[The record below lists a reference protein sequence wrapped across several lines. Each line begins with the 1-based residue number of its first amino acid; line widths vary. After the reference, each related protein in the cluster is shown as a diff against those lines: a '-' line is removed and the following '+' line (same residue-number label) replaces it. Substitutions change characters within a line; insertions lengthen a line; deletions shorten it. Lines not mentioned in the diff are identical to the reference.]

1 MSSLIFFVYPDPMGS
16 EENQFTPLGAGVNK
30 LIFKQIKMGVDTNKI
45 NSGYRALLLAAKNNI
60 SSTEVLKV
68 RRALDLAIEAC
79 GDKVTITGEP
89 EILHALSV
97 ARIIAG
103 EMGLGLTS
111 IITALLHDS
120 FSEIKLSQK
129 ELEKEFGKKVPEI
142 LEGFSRITG
151 IDSMHSSFQAE
162 NFRKLL
168 LSLADDVRVI
178 LIKLVERLEYMRNLQ
193 DAPEK
198 ERLPLAS
205 ETYFL
210 YAPLAHRLGFYNIK
224 SEMEDLAVKYLEPE
238 QYNFVEGRVK
248 QTTASRNKLIREF
261 SEPLKEVLVKSGL
274 KFTIKSRTKSIHSI
288 MLKMKEQGVEF
299 EEVYD
304 LFAVRL
310 ILDSEAAN
318 EKSDCWRAYSIVADM
333 YQPNPSRLRDWIS
346 VPKSNGYES
355 LHTTVIGPKGKWV
368 EVQIRSARMDEI
380 AEKGLAAHFKYKG
393 IKGEGGLDNWLSKMR
408 EILESSEN
416 EENAFMDQVRSGL
429 YTDEVFVFTPK
440 GDLRQ
445 LPAGATLL
453 DFAFDIHTDVG
464 ASCVGGKVN
473 GRNVTIRYVLQNG
486 DHVSVLRSK
495 NQKPKQDWLS
505 FVITTK
511 ARTKIKQVLNEEK
524 TKAAAD
530 GKEILMR
537 RLKNWKINY
546 NDITIHKLLVSY
558 NLKLAQDLYYLIAT
572 EKLDLLQIKEVLLKE
587 ESEEPQA
594 VPPAIPE
601 KETKE
606 TVDSQFSDFL
616 IIEDR
621 VEGLDYKLSKCCN
634 PVFGDSIY
642 GFVTISEGIK
652 IHRTSC
658 PNAQNMISRYPYR
671 VIAARWAKSKST
683 PSFIASIKITGVDD
697 VGMVNKIAD
706 VIAANKA
713 VVRSFNYNMDD
724 GIFEGMLNI
733 MVPNS
738 DVLHGIIRKI
748 QGIKGI
754 LKASRS
760 DNG

>member
-1 MSSLIFFVYPDPMGS
+1 M
-16 EENQFTPLGAGVNK
+16 N
-30 LIFKQIKMGVDTNKI
+30 VDTQKI
-45 NSGYRALLLAAKNNI
+45 NNGYKALLEASTNIVAKEDFHLI
-60 SSTEVLKV
+60 
-68 RRALDLAIEAC
+68 RRALDLAIKAC
-79 GDKVTITGEP
+79 GDKVILTGEP

-120 FSEIKLSQK
+120 FNTLGLTPK
-129 ELEKEFGKKVPEI
+129 ELEKEFGKKALEI
-142 LEGFSRITG
+142 LNGFSRITS
-151 IDSMHSSFQAE
+151 IDSMQASYQAE

-178 LIKLVERLEYMRNLQ
+178 LIKLVERLEYMRNL
-193 DAPEK
+193 DNAPEK
-198 ERLPLAS
+198 ERVPLAS

-224 SEMEDLAVKYLEPE
+224 SEMEDLSVKYLDPD
-238 QYNFVEGRVK
+238 QYTYVDCRLK
-248 QTTASRNKLIREF
+248 QTTASRNKLIRDF
-261 SEPLKEVLVKSGL
+261 SGPLKEKLEKQGF

-288 MLKMKEQGVEF
+288 MVKMKKQGVDF
-299 EEVYD
+299 DEVYD
-304 LFAVRL
+304 LFAVR
-310 ILDSEAAN
+310 IIIDSKEEN
-318 EKSDCWRAYSIVADM
+318 EKSDCWRAYSVVTDL

-355 LHTTVIGPKGKWV
+355 LHTTVVGPRGKWV
-368 EVQIRSARMDEI
+368 EVQIRSSRMDEI

-393 IKGEGGLDNWLSKMR
+393 IKGEGGLDSWLSKMR
-408 EILESSEN
+408 EILESSEK
-416 EENAFMDQVRSGL
+416 EDNAFLDQVRSGL

-445 LPAGATLL
+445 LPAGATVL

-464 ASCVGGKVN
+464 SSCVGGKVN
-473 GRNVTIRYVLQNG
+473 GKNVTIKYVLQNG
-486 DHVSVLRSK
+486 DHVSILRSK

-505 FVITTK
+505 FVVTNK
-511 ARTKIKQVLNEEK
+511 AKTKIKQVLNEEK

-537 RLKNWKINY
+537 RLKNWKMVYGDLLIQ
-546 NDITIHKLLVSY
+546 KLLTNY
-558 NLKLAQDLYYLIAT
+558 NLKSAQDLYYLIAT
-572 EKLDLLQIKEVLLKE
+572 EKLELLQIKDVLLKE
-587 ESEEPQA
+587 VSTDESSLPVQ
-594 VPPAIPE
+594 PE

-606 TVDSQFSDFL
+606 QFDSTISDYL

-634 PVFGDSIY
+634 PVFGDSVF

-658 PNAQNMISRYPYR
+658 PNAHNMMARYPYR
-671 VIAARWAKSKST
+671 VIAARWSKSKNI
-683 PSFIASIKITGVDD
+683 PSFIAAIKITGIEDI
-697 VGMVNKIAD
+697 GMVNKIAD
-706 VIAANKA
+706 VIAGNNG
-713 VVRSFNYNMDD
+713 VIRSFNYNMTE
-724 GIFEGMLNI
+724 GLFEGILNI

-738 DVLHGIIRKI
+738 DILHQIMRKI
-748 QGIKGI
+748 QSIKGI
-754 LKASRS
+754 LKVTRYDSAG
-760 DNG
+760 N